1 MIDTTSLSRQVENTL
16 RDEILSGKLTPGQRI
31 GIDELAARW
40 GVSSTPVRDAV
51 KRLEQ
56 AGFIEISPRR
66 GVNIAQLD
74 CRTFK
79 HVFDLRIALECLAV
93 ESATE
98 RIPLDEIEDTMAAYR
113 DAEAHFRAIGDRAL
127 LAKHDDRVHDLIV
140 RYCDNPKLI
149 EIVSD
154 LHDLIA
160 WARKTIVTRQPSTYE
175 RAVPE
180 HLAILTALRERDAD
194 AAQAALR
201 SHLKR
206 ALNETL
212 TPKLDTD

>member
-16 RDEILSGKLTPGQRI
+16 RDEILAGKLRPGQRI

-56 AGFIEISPRR
+56 AGFIEINPRR
-66 GVNIAQLD
+66 GINIAQLD

-98 RIPLDEIEDTMAAYR
+98 RIPAAEIEEAIAAYR
-113 DAEAHFRAIGDRAL
+113 DAEAHFRATGDRTL

-149 EIVSD
+149 EIVND

-175 RAVPE
+175 RAAPE
-180 HLAILTALRERDAD
+180 HLAILAALRERNAE

-212 TPKLDTD
+212 V

>member
-1 MIDTTSLSRQVENTL
+1 MINTASLSQQVEDTL
-16 RDEILSGKLTPGQRI
+16 RDEILSGKLAPGQRI
-31 GIDELAARW
+31 AIDELAARW

-56 AGFIEISPRR
+56 AGFVEISPRR
-66 GVNIAQLD
+66 GINVAQLD

-93 ESATE
+93 ETATE
-98 RIPLDEIEDTMAAYR
+98 RIPTEEIEEAIRAYQ
-113 DAEAHFRAIGDRAL
+113 DAEAHFRATGDRSL

-140 RYCDNPKLI
+140 SYCDNPKLK
-149 EIVSD
+149 EIFSD
-154 LHDLIA
+154 LHDLIV
-160 WARKTIVTRQPSTYE
+160 WARKTIVMRQPSTYE

-180 HLAILTALRERDAD
+180 HLAILAALRERNAE

-206 ALNETL
+206 ALSETL
-212 TPKLDTD
+212 GASS

>member
-16 RDEILSGKLTPGQRI
+16 RDEILAGKLRPGQRI

-98 RIPLDEIEDTMAAYR
+98 RIPATEIEEAIAFYR
-113 DAEAHFRAIGDRAL
+113 EAEAHFRATGDRTL

-140 RYCDNPKLI
+140 RHCDNPKLI
-149 EIVSD
+149 EIVND

-180 HLAILTALRERDAD
+180 HLAILAGLRERNAE

-212 TPKLDTD
+212 A

>member
-16 RDEILSGKLTPGQRI
+16 RDEILAGKLTPGQRI

-66 GVNIAQLD
+66 GVNVAQLD
-74 CRTFK
+74 HRTFK
-79 HVFDLRIALECLAV
+79 QVFDLRIALECLAV
-93 ESATE
+93 ESATAK
-98 RIPLDEIEDTMAAYR
+98 IPTEEIEDAVDAYQ
-113 DAEAHFRAIGDRAL
+113 DAEAHFRATGDRSR
-127 LAKHDDRVHDLIV
+127 LAQHDDRVHDLIV
-140 RYCDNPKLI
+140 RYSDNPKLI
-149 EIVSD
+149 QIVND

-160 WARKTIVTRQPSTYE
+160 WARKTVVTRQPSTYE
-175 RAVPE
+175 RAVHE
-180 HLAILTALRERDAD
+180 HLAILTALRDRDTE

-206 ALNETL
+206 ALNETVA
-212 TPKLDTD
+212 